1 MSLTPKQRRFV
12 NEYCVD
18 ENATQAYIRAGY
30 SPEGAGPSA
39 HALLKNPKVK
49 DAIAERMEEVAVAAS
64 VTPEMIV
71 REWYKIAFADP
82 NDLVQIRRTCCRHCH
97 GFGHQYQWTE
107 AEYSAA
113 VDKAV
118 DSGKAA
124 PDGMGG
130 FGFNPNAAPA
140 ADCPECGGLGIE
152 DVHVADTRKLRGPAK
167 VLYAGAERTRNGI
180 KIHMR
185 DKDAAVVNLARYLG
199 MLVDKKEFSGPGGGP
214 IPLANLTADDLTD
227 DQLAAILKA
236 SDATDEA

>member
-18 ENATQAYIRAGY
+18 ENATQAALRAGC
-30 SPEGAGPSA
+30 PEASA
-39 HALLKNPKVK
+39 HVTACRWLKEAKIQE
-49 DAIAERMEEVAVAAS
+49 AIKERMEEVAYAAGI
-64 VTPEMIV
+64 TPEWV
-71 REWYKIAFADP
+71 VGQWAKIAHADP
-82 NDLVQIRRTCCRHCH
+82 NDIVQIRRTCCRHCH

-118 DSGKAA
+118 DSGKPA

-130 FGFNPNAAPA
+130 FGFDPNAEPHP
-140 ADCPECGGLGIE
+140 DCPECGGLGIE
-152 DVHVADTRKLRGPAK
+152 DVHVADTRKLRGAAR

-180 KIHMR
+180 KINMR
-185 DKDAAVVNLARYLG
+185 DKDAAVANLARYLG
-199 MLVDKKEFSGPGGGP
+199 MMVDKKEFSGPGGGP
-214 IPLANLTADDLTD
+214 IPLANLTAEDLTD

-236 SDATDEA
+236 SDAADEA